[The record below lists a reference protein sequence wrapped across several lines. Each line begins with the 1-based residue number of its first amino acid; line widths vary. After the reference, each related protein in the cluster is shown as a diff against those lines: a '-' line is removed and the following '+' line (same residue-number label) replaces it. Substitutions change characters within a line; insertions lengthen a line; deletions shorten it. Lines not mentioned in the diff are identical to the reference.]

1 MMGSGLFDLTG
12 RVALVTGGTKG
23 MGLAMSTAL
32 AQHGATVLVSS
43 RSQEASDE
51 AAATIN
57 QAAGN
62 DNAIG
67 FACHAGKKEQLQ
79 ALVDKATSLGGADI
93 VVGNAGV
100 NPHYGPTS
108 TISDEQFDKTFAT
121 NVKSNHWLANMVSP
135 GMIERGRGGSIMFT
149 SSVGAFQASPYLGTY
164 AVSKIAVL
172 GLMRNLALEYG
183 PHGIRVN
190 AICPG
195 LIKTDFAK
203 ALWDDPKATHRAVSE
218 IPLGRLGEAE
228 DLAGTCMY
236 LASDAS
242 KYVTGQALTV
252 CGGSFMWR

>member
-1 MMGSGLFDLTG
+1 
-12 RVALVTGGTKG
+12 
-23 MGLAMSTAL
+23 MS
-32 AQHGATVLVSS
+32 
-43 RSQEASDE
+43 D
-51 AAATIN
+51 
-57 QAAGN
+57 
-62 DNAIG
+62 
-67 FACHAGKKEQLQ
+67 
-79 ALVDKATSLGGADI
+79 
-93 VVGNAGV
+93 
-100 NPHYGPTS
+100 
-108 TISDEQFDKTFAT
+108 ISDEQFDKTIST
-121 NVKSNHWLANMVSP
+121 NVKANNWLTTAVAP

-149 SSVGAFQASPYLGTY
+149 SSVASFHASPVLGTY
-164 AVSKIAVL
+164 AISKIAVL
-172 GLMRNLALEYG
+172 SLMRNLALELG

-203 ALWDDPKATHRAVSE
+203 ALWDDPGRTHRAISE

>member
-1 MMGSGLFDLTG
+1 MAGLFDLTG
-12 RVALVTGGTKG
+12 RIALVTGGTKG
-23 MGLAMSTAL
+23 MGLAMSQAL
-32 AQHGATVLVSS
+32 AEHGATVLVSS
-43 RSQEASDE
+43 RTQDASDE

-57 QAAGN
+57 EAIGA
-62 DNAIG
+62 DRAIG

-79 ALVDKATSLGGADI
+79 AIVDKATSLGGADI

-100 NPHYGPTS
+100 NPHYGPMS
-108 TISDEQFDKTFAT
+108 DISDEQFDKTIST
-121 NVKSNHWLANMVSP
+121 NVKANNWLATMVSP

-149 SSVGAFQASPYLGTY
+149 SSVASFHASPVLGTY
-164 AVSKIAVL
+164 AISKIAVL
-172 GLMRNLALEYG
+172 SLMRNLALELG

-203 ALWDDPKATHRAVSE
+203 ALWDNPEREHRAISE

>member
-1 MMGSGLFDLTG
+1 MAGLFDLTG
-12 RVALVTGGTKG
+12 RIALVTGGTKG
-23 MGLAMSTAL
+23 MGLAMSQAL
-32 AQHGATVLVSS
+32 AEHGATVLVSS
-43 RSQEASDE
+43 RTQEASDE

-57 QAAGN
+57 QAIGA
-62 DNAIG
+62 DRAIG
-67 FACHAGKKEQLQ
+67 FACHAGKKEELQ
-79 ALVDKATSLGGADI
+79 AIVDKAPSLGGADI

-100 NPHYGPTS
+100 NPHYGPMS
-108 TISDEQFDKTFAT
+108 DISDEQFDKTIST
-121 NVKSNHWLANMVSP
+121 NVKANNWLATMVAP
-135 GMIERGRGGSIMFT
+135 GMIERGKGGSIMFT
-149 SSVGAFQASPYLGTY
+149 SSVASFHASPVLGTY
-164 AVSKIAVL
+164 AISKIAVL
-172 GLMRNLALEYG
+172 SLMRNLALELG

-203 ALWDDPKATHRAVSE
+203 ALWDNPEREHRAISE

>member
-1 MMGSGLFDLTG
+1 MAGGLFDLTG

-32 AQHGATVLVSS
+32 AQHGATVVVSS

-51 AAATIN
+51 AAAAIN
-57 QAAGN
+57 EAAGN
-62 DNAIG
+62 DNAVG

-100 NPHYGPTS
+100 NPHYGPMS
-108 TISDEQFDKTFAT
+108 DISDEQFDKTMAT
-121 NVKSNHWLANMVSP
+121 NVKSNLWLANMVSP

-149 SSVGAFQASPYLGTY
+149 SSVASFHASAMLGTY
-164 AVSKIAVL
+164 AISKIAVL
-172 GLMRNLALEYG
+172 SLMRNLALEYG
-183 PHGIRVN
+183 PHNIRVN